1 MPAEAAST
9 HRNRGLTAP
18 RQPDQLSAEILGES
32 NEENGSLYDGLRA
45 FFRGGQL
52 AIVGFCRA
60 LLNPSNGIRRYS
72 LSWDDEILNY
82 AIITEVLLFLPIY
95 LARFLLP
102 SCVSFH
108 DPRLYQLAFIER
120 VALQIPLSWTLHYY
134 FVVDPTERFDNLFM
148 DNLQW
153 FDSTYVAK
161 YIPNQIVQPQQGAYY
176 HNLRASRPSG
186 TLDWRQ
192 SNRSDAIAHNFKW
205 GLAALV
211 VSYVPYYVGRLLYY
225 IVLVTV
231 YESVVRRSRLF
242 LLVAL
247 AAIILPWEWL
257 MVLLQARLGSNQ
269 LVKTLLSPYIERMGF
284 RPAQYEQWIRARDQ
298 VLFGFAAVWWALMQ
312 LPVPML
318 PHVVLGAAQASM
330 AYVITTITDPPPP
343 QDTPERDEFLNT
355 QIEWKNKERFLA
367 LPILKLVA
375 LCNTGAWSAGSG
387 QIENQ
392 KLLGA
397 MSAEKVDALFQSDHS
412 RVATFAR
419 LPSADCFAEGG
430 DDIRYDIA
438 ILGAPF
444 DTGTTG
450 RPGARFGPRAIRSG
464 SWGVNPDG
472 WSVYTGRNPF
482 RSWAKIVDCGDAPL
496 TWLDNT
502 VALATLEEAHLRVSS
517 KPGTTQPKSS
527 VPRIITLG
535 GDHTTTLSALRSVFK
550 RWGPVAVVH
559 FDAHIDTWTQRCL
572 GGFPNTPESIMAR
585 FCILPMTRVSS
596 QTTASMPVFALP

>member
-32 NEENGSLYDGLRA
+32 NEENGSLYDGLCA

-52 AIVGFCRA
+52 AIIGCKRSSPGRYNLLMLTSLVCRA

-82 AIITEVLLFLPIY
+82 AIITEVLLFLPVCSPFLPRCQVEVHFIHRSGPQYSPPLIVQIY

-134 FVVDPTERFDNLFM
+134 FVVDSTERFDNLFM

-161 YIPNQIVQPQQGAYY
+161 YIPNQVVQPQQGAYY

-186 TLDWRQ
+186 TLNWRQ

-205 GLAALV
+205 GLVALV

-225 IVLVTV
+225 IVLVTM

-247 AAIILPWEWL
+247 AAAIILPWEWL

-298 VLFGFAAVWWALMQ
+298 VLFGFAAV
-312 LPVPML
+312 
-318 PHVVLGAAQASM
+318 
-330 AYVITTITDPPPP
+330 
-343 QDTPERDEFLNT
+343 
-355 QIEWKNKERFLA
+355 
-367 LPILKLVA
+367 
-375 LCNTGAWSAGSG
+375 
-387 QIENQ
+387 
-392 KLLGA
+392 
-397 MSAEKVDALFQSDHS
+397 
-412 RVATFAR
+412 
-419 LPSADCFAEGG
+419 
-430 DDIRYDIA
+430 
-438 ILGAPF
+438 
-444 DTGTTG
+444 
-450 RPGARFGPRAIRSG
+450 
-464 SWGVNPDG
+464 
-472 WSVYTGRNPF
+472 
-482 RSWAKIVDCGDAPL
+482 
-496 TWLDNT
+496 
-502 VALATLEEAHLRVSS
+502 
-517 KPGTTQPKSS
+517 
-527 VPRIITLG
+527 
-535 GDHTTTLSALRSVFK
+535 
-550 RWGPVAVVH
+550 
-559 FDAHIDTWTQRCL
+559 
-572 GGFPNTPESIMAR
+572 
-585 FCILPMTRVSS
+585 
-596 QTTASMPVFALP
+596 